1 MKEISESL
9 EKDAQRS
16 SIASGGYPDSTTVSA
31 VAYAARELAS
41 DEWLKTVSQRSH
53 N

>member
-9 EKDAQRS
+9 EKDAQKN
-16 SIASGGYPDSTTVSA
+16 SIASGEYPFSA